1 MENNINFPHGV
12 FHRLIM
18 HVKLTGAGEFLTGLL
33 EHKLWIIFQ
42 DAELLVDGGGEYLIE
57 IVLPDWKFFR

>member
-33 EHKLWIIFQ
+33 EHKLWSIFQ
-42 DAELLVDGGGEYLIE
+42 DAELLLDGGGGRILN
-57 IVLPDWKFFR
+57 